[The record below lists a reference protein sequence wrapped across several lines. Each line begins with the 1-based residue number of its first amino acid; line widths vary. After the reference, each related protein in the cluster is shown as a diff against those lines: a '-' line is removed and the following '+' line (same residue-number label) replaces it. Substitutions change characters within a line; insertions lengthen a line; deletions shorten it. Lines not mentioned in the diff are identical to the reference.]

1 MRSVQVLSAVALAAG
16 VVSAQRASTCT
27 DDVKI
32 TQPTQVVECQV
43 VAGDL
48 IIDQDL
54 TGDVLIDG
62 PETIRGDF
70 RAVGSSV
77 VGISSSTIET
87 VEGTFNLTD
96 LAFLSSVSMSALRNL
111 DVIGLLRLNSLNT
124 LTFGTTGVTSA
135 SDVDVIDTNVADLSG
150 LNLAT
155 VRNFR
160 IQTNSRLE
168 NFNSD
173 LVNITGQLIVEGNGL
188 GSGRMLGIN
197 MTRLQSAS
205 EIQMTD
211 VNAFNAPRLSNVDK
225 SLKFTNNPLLKSF
238 KGDNITEIG
247 ESLTFDE
254 NDKLTNI
261 SFKLLESVGDLSI
274 RNNSKLLELNTL
286 PELTTIRGALILAG
300 VFESVDL
307 PSLQEIKGTATV
319 TSTTDIQEFC
329 DYFKGIEDNGN
340 IEGESKCTSN
350 NDAALENGEG
360 GQEDTGST
368 SGGNNSDTGDDG
380 AAAGLSVNMAVLGLA
395 VVAGLAQL
403 L

>member
-16 VVSAQRASTCT
+16 AVSAQRASTCT
-27 DDVKI
+27 DDVTI

-238 KGDNITEIG
+238 KGDNITQIG

-350 NDAALENGEG
+350 NDDALENGEG
-360 GQEDTGST
+360 GQTDTGST
-368 SGGNNSDTGDDG
+368 SGGSNDDTGDDG
-380 AAAGLSVNMAVLGLA
+380 AAAGLSVNMAGLGLA
-395 VVAGLAQL
+395 LVAGLAQL